1 MKNYAILIT
10 LVTVFTVLLALAIS
24 DVFVPLALYIMGA
37 VVAIPLKDKIII
49 GVK

>member
-1 MKNYAILIT
+1 MKNYSIL
-10 LVTVFTVLLALAIS
+10 LALLTVFTLLLALVINE
-24 DVFVPLALYIMGA
+24 VFVPLALYIIGA

>member
-1 MKNYAILIT
+1 MKNYAILLT
-10 LVTVFTVLLALAIS
+10 LLTLFTFLLALAIN
-24 DVFVPLALYIMGA
+24 DVFLPFTLYIVGT

>member
-1 MKNYAILIT
+1 MKNYAVLLT
-10 LVTVFTVLLALAIS
+10 LLTIFTLLLALAIT
-24 DVFVPLALYIMGA
+24 DVFVPLALYIVGT